1 MNCWWCSH
9 EQIQSPIFQDIPI
22 SNLLVIHGY
31 TGYAPCFHSYLDVQ
45 IQIHHPS
52 TPQVFNQLQGLLPAP
67 SVATGLHCCCTWQ
80 HGDQGYPQRGNVAGR
95 FTTSLPITFHL
106 FWAIVTADKYLF
118 LTLQSLR
125 KSWILNQA
133 ESAFFQI
140 HFNPQFHQ
148 SPWHPHWNHHLL
160 MLQPPA

>member
-1 MNCWWCSH
+1 MNKYNLPSFRIFPFPTCWLYMAIPAMPHVFIATLMFRFRSITRPHLKSSTNCKACS
-9 EQIQSPIFQDIPI
+9 QRPA
-22 SNLLVIHGY
+22 L
-31 TGYAPCFHSYLDVQ
+31 
-45 IQIHHPS
+45 
-52 TPQVFNQLQGLLPAP
+52 PQAFTAAVPGSMAIKDTR
-67 SVATGLHCCCTWQ
+67 SG
-80 HGDQGYPQRGNVAGR
+80 GNVAGR